1 MTNGEKIKTIEEILD
16 LEEGTLKEETIL
28 KDLEDWD
35 SVAIISF
42 IAMMDDE
49 FDKIVKGSV
58 VREQKTVADLMA
70 LMER

>member
-1 MTNGEKIKTIEEILD
+1 MTNEQKIKTIEEILD
-16 LEEGTLKEETIL
+16 LEEGVLTEETVL
-28 KDLEDWD
+28 NELEDWD

-49 FDKIVKGSV
+49 FGKIVKGSV

-70 LMER
+70 LMEK

>member
-1 MTNGEKIKTIEEILD
+1 MTNEQKIKTIEEILD
-16 LEEGTLKEETIL
+16 LEEGTLTEETVL
-28 KDLEDWD
+28 RDLEDWD

-70 LMER
+70 LMEK